1 MSESADQKQ
10 KKSVFETPLLSTKV
24 KSANVKIL
32 PEAGIGYFLG
42 PTMAILSNSILSNYL
57 NKYFQDVLGI
67 QTWASTFFTLL
78 PLISVIFV
86 VLGNIVVGRVM
97 DHMHTRAGKAR
108 PLLLISIPLSILALL
123 VLFVLMPVSVVDNAV
138 QSNVWTLVCCALGY
152 NLWFSVAYP
161 FYYTSHS
168 SLVNLSTRNGGHRS
182 LLATC
187 SQATQLAAL
196 GLTSMIL
203 PFCLGL
209 LFVEGESGYDIQ
221 ASVNHW
227 RVFAIAM
234 MCLCAIGAFLEYFFT
249 RERIT
254 EESFSLSAEAN
265 QNKPAKKAVPI
276 SKQAG
281 ICLKDKYWWI
291 IIAFYFFYQ
300 FGGQLKNVSQLYY
313 FQAWFPAVSETSTTG
328 YVYNAVAAGN
338 YTGTLSIIGAIPT
351 ALGMLIAWP
360 LARKLGK
367 SSSIMYGALLSCIG
381 GFIGF
386 IAPDNFA
393 CVCAAFVLKALGSTP
408 AMYIG
413 MSLLSDMLDHEEAMY
428 GIRTDGLTMT
438 VYGSIMVGMS
448 GLCTGIING
457 INNLV
462 GYEAETYVANE
473 SLQTAMLRNINSG
486 EAICY
491 LCIANIMIFME
502 VEKFSD
508 LDHEAIEADHEAHAK
523 EQGIEYVPAAIRL
536 KQEEEQAK
544 VDSYNATIEELRV
557 KCEKKGLDFEA
568 ERKAYDDAQAA
579 KAEANAQKK
588 AENDAK
594 KAAQKAEK
602 DAALQAKLDAM
613 RAEESAA
620 YDQTL
625 ADKAAKQAEADE
637 RLREAYEE
645 ERALHADR
653 RHELIA
659 TYLG

>member
-1 MSESADQKQ
+1 MSESADQTQ

-32 PEAGIGYFLG
+32 PEAGIGYFIG

-67 QTWASTFFTLL
+67 NSWASTFFTLL

-86 VLGNIVVGRVM
+86 VIGNIVVGRVM

-108 PLLLISIPLSILALL
+108 PLLLISIPLSVLALL
-123 VLFVLMPVSVVDNAV
+123 VLFVLMPVSVENNAV
-138 QSNVWTLVCCALGY
+138 QENVWTLVCCAIGY

-168 SLVNLSTRNGGHRS
+168 SLVNLSTRNGSHRS

-209 LFVEGESGYDIQ
+209 LFVEGDNGYDIS

-227 RVFAIAM
+227 RIFAIAM
-234 MCLCAIGAFLEYFFT
+234 MCLCAIGALLEYFFT

-254 EESFSLSAEAN
+254 EESFSLQAEASEN
-265 QNKPAKKAVPI
+265 RPAKKAVPI

-291 IIAFYFFYQ
+291 IIAFYFLYQ

-313 FQAWFPAVSETSTTG
+313 FQAWFPAVSETSSTG
-328 YVYNAVAAGN
+328 YVYNAVAAGS

-367 SSSIMYGALLSCIG
+367 SNSIMWGAFLSCIG

-413 MSLLSDMLDHEEAMY
+413 MSLLSDMLDHEEAIH
-428 GIRTDGLTMT
+428 GVRTDGLTMT
-438 VYGSIMVGMS
+438 VYGSIMVGMA

-462 GYEAETYVANE
+462 GYQAETYVANDA
-473 SLQTAMLRNINSG
+473 LQTAMLWIFFGG

-491 LCIANIMIFME
+491 LGIAIIMIFMK
-502 VEKFSD
+502 VEKYSD
-508 LDHEAIEADHEAHAK
+508 LDHEAIEADHEALAQAK
-523 EQGIEYVPAAIRL
+523 GIEYVPASIRL
-536 KQEEEQAK
+536 AQEEEQAK
-544 VDSYNATIEELRV
+544 IDSYNATIEELRV

-568 ERKAYDDAQAA
+568 ERQAYDDAQAA
-579 KAEANAQKK
+579 KKAASDQKK
-588 AENDAK
+588 AESDAAK
-594 KAAQKAEK
+594 AEKAAQKEAEH
-602 DAALQAKLDAM
+602 QAKLDAM
-613 RAEESAA
+613 TDEERAA
-620 YDQTL
+620 YDQKL
-625 ADKAAKQAEADE
+625 ADKAAKEEAAAAK
-637 RLREAYEE
+637 LREAYEE
-645 ERALHADR
+645 ERALYAEQR
-653 RHELIA
+653 EALIA
-659 TYLG
+659 EFN